1 MRTFTKRRPVPS
13 LPVKRQGLE
22 AMTQMEINALE
33 HAGRAAMAW
42 SPEGYDG
49 RVHLGAVL
57 GAMLPAIGILAAAVA
72 VLFVAF

>member
-1 MRTFTKRRPVPS
+1 
-13 LPVKRQGLE
+13 
-22 AMTQMEINALE
+22 MTQMEINALE

-49 RVHLGAVL
+49 RVHLSAVL